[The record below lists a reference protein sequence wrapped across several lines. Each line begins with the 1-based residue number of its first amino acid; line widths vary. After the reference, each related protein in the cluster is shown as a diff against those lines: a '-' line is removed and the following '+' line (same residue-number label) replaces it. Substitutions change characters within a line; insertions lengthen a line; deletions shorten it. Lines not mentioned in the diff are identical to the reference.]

1 MYNKYVVEISD
12 RIIKIMKNEKLT
24 KLLED
29 IGLNPNEANVYLSTL
44 SLGSTT
50 VLKISKVSCIKRST
64 VYDIVNSLKE
74 KGLMRI
80 DLKGLKQSY
89 VCENPERL
97 EAVLESRKRD
107 FSARL
112 PELMAM
118 YKLQGGES
126 SIKYYSGLKA
136 MKQIYLDSLN
146 EVKHGEEYL
155 VITNEEKWFNLDPN
169 FWLKEYIEE
178 RAKFSY
184 KTRILSQDSET
195 ARHQKKFQKNF
206 NQEFKIFK
214 QKINLDIDM
223 LLLPN
228 KLIIVDL
235 MTPLT
240 TLVIENKSIIELQK
254 HMFEIIWNSVEN

>member
-1 MYNKYVVEISD
+1 MH
-12 RIIKIMKNEKLT
+12 NEKLH
-24 KLLED
+24 KLLID
-29 IGLNPNEANVYLSTL
+29 VGLNENEASVYLTAL
-44 SLGSTT
+44 SLGPTT
-50 VLKISKVSCIKRST
+50 VLNISKNSGIKRST
-64 VYDIVNSLKE
+64 VYDIVNSLKT

-80 DLKGLKQSY
+80 DLKGLKQTY

-97 EAVLESRKRD
+97 DAILETRKRD

-118 YKLQGGES
+118 YKLQGSES

-146 EVKHGEEYL
+146 EVKFGEEYL
-155 VITNEEKWFNLDPN
+155 VITNEEKWYNLDPN

-178 RAKFSY
+178 RAKFNY
-184 KTRILSQDSET
+184 KTRILSQDSEI
-195 ARHQKKFQKNF
+195 ARHQKKFQQNF
-206 NQEFKIFK
+206 NQEFRILNH
-214 QKINLDIDM
+214 QVNLNIDM
-223 LLLPN
+223 LILPN

-235 MTPLT
+235 VSPLT

-254 HMFEIIWNSVEN
+254 NIFEIIWNNTEN